1 MNQVVQILSKT
12 FIVLFGFLLLVALT
26 DSKPTLRKAI
36 NYKADDFAVAQI
48 VNLCSLDNTPEYFEA
63 KLNIPVCDDKLCAP
77 VLLKIRWDLAGNYL
91 AFDTIQGK
99 PLTKFDHKRFSEA
112 DYKKLDQILKD
123 KNSILYALAKTDL
136 IDKSIKVKA
145 TTVDA
150 VTGATPATIRNAV
163 VEGAVYSSFTLW
175 HFVNGTVCD
184 SLRAYTLKNFSEQI
198 AFQLLKS
205 PNFETQLF
213 ALKRF
218 RTQEYIRFFDKLLSI
233 IEQSSPI
240 VRAYLISK
248 LPLPF
253 QEKTRNKKLVEII
266 TKLDNYSKSI
276 FIDRVISTEE
286 TARELGPLVLAQF
299 AAFDEKQQEKFISGA
314 QKLGIEN
321 LNQEIKEYFG
331 SH

>member
-1 MNQVVQILSKT
+1 MQFLSNSL
-12 FIVLFGFLLLVALT
+12 IVMFGFLLLVAAP
-26 DSKPTLRKAI
+26 DSKPTLRKAFS
-36 NYKADDFAVAQI
+36 YKADDFAVAQI
-48 VNLCSLDNTPEYFEA
+48 VNLCLFDNAPEFFEA
-63 KLNIPVCDDKLCAP
+63 RLNIPVCDDKLCAP
-77 VLLKIRWDLAGNYL
+77 VFVKMKWDLAGNYL
-91 AFDTIQGK
+91 GFDTIAGR
-99 PLTKFDHKRFSEA
+99 PLTKFDHKRFSDA

-123 KNSILYALAKTDL
+123 KNSILAALQKSDL
-136 IDKSIKVKA
+136 VDKSIKVKA

-163 VEGAVYSSFTLW
+163 VEGAVYSSYALW
-175 HFVNGTVCD
+175 HLVNGPIAD
-184 SLRAYTLKNFSEQI
+184 SLRVYTLKNYSEQI
-198 AFQLLKS
+198 AFKLLA
-205 PNFETQLF
+205 PGNYETQLF

-218 RTQEYIRFFDKLLSI
+218 TSNEYIRYFDKLLPI

-240 VRAYLISK
+240 VRGYFLNK

-253 QEKTRNKKLVEII
+253 HEKIKNKMLVQVI

-286 TARELGPLVLAQF
+286 TALEFVPLVLKQF
-299 AAFDEKQQEKFISGA
+299 AAFDEKQQEKFISGT